1 MIDTLF
7 NIILLIL
14 FVFSFVFGIYL
25 LLNWKMLVKSNKE
38 KEQEFYKYVDL
49 VYEMDEE
56 DLDKILQEKRK

>member
-1 MIDTLF
+1 MQMVF
-7 NIILLIL
+7 NIILLVL
-14 FVFSFVFGIYL
+14 FVFVLFFGVYI